1 MVKLEEL
8 IANEENR
15 VLCLGNEAIA
25 RGAIEAGVQV
35 FAAYPGTPSSEISAA
50 LIAAAPKLGFYAEW
64 STNEKVAME
73 TAFAASISGVRAMTA
88 CKHVGL
94 NVAADAFYSFMY
106 MGCKGG
112 FVTVVGD
119 DPHCFSSQNEQ
130 DSRWFGVSAN
140 FPIIEPSNPQ
150 EAKEYLKIA
159 FDLSEKFEIPM
170 LLRSTTRI
178 SHARADIE
186 FNRYETNYREG
197 EFEKSNRFKCL
208 PALARANHPKLLEK
222 MEKIKEWLPD
232 SGLST
237 IEGPDNINEFGIIT
251 SGISYAYVK
260 DALLMLNRD
269 IPILKL
275 GIVSPLDETTILDF
289 AKDKENII
297 FIEEVDPY
305 LEDRISALLIQNNVT
320 PKIHGKSSGITK
332 RYHELNSRLVA
343 EALTKVIGEE
353 IVSIDEIKQAI
364 EETKEF
370 IPFRPP
376 LFCAGCQHR
385 AAFWELSK
393 VVRKNEGIFA
403 SDIGCYSLDP
413 WVTDTLLCMGGGIS
427 MANGFARVIKDKP
440 IFAYIGD
447 STFFHTGLPALVNA
461 VYHKANINVLVLD
474 NRMTAMTGFQPNPT
488 EEIDIAEVA
497 KSLGVEYVVEFDPYN
512 FELGKRVFEDALK
525 HEGPSVI
532 IMRKICAN
540 EWWRRMRRKGEK
552 IDVYQV
558 DPETCIA
565 CGTCLVQYQCP
576 AIHWSIDTNSK
587 DKNYSVIDPSV
598 CTGCSVCSQI
608 CPTGAITKVED

>member
-1 MVKLEEL
+1 MAKLEEL
-8 IANEENR
+8 IANKDQN

-35 FAAYPGTPSSEISAA
+35 FAAYPGTPSSEISSA

-73 TAFAASISGVRAMTA
+73 TAYAASISGARAMTA

-130 DSRWFGVSAN
+130 DSRWLGVSAK
-140 FPIIEPSNPQ
+140 FPILEPSNPQ
-150 EAKEYLKIA
+150 EAKEFVKKA
-159 FDLSEKFEIPM
+159 FDISEQFEMPM

-178 SHARADIE
+178 SHARADIQ
-186 FNRYETNYREG
+186 FNSFETEYRDG
-197 EFEKSNRFKCL
+197 ELEKSNRFKCL
-208 PALARANHPKLLEK
+208 PALARANHPKLIAKIDE
-222 MEKIKEWLPD
+222 IKEWLPS
-232 SGLST
+232 SGLSV
-237 IEGPDNINEFGIIT
+237 IEETEDNEFGIIT

-260 DALLMLNRD
+260 DALLKLEKN

-275 GIVSPLDETTILDF
+275 GMVSPLDEKTILAF

-297 FIEEVDPY
+297 FIEEVEAY
-305 LEDRISALLIQNNVT
+305 LEDRISALLLQNRIT

-332 RYHELNSRLVA
+332 RYHELNSRIVA
-343 EALTKVIGEE
+343 AALREIIGGEIESVTEIEEAT
-353 IVSIDEIKQAI
+353 
-364 EETKEF
+364 EETKDF

-376 LFCAGCQHR
+376 LFCPGCQHR
-385 AAFWELSK
+385 AAYWELSK
-393 VVRKNEGIFA
+393 VVRKNKGIFA

-413 WVTDTLLCMGGGIS
+413 WVTDTILCMGGGIS
-427 MANGFARVIKDKP
+427 MANGFSRVIKDKP

-461 VYHKANINVLVLD
+461 VYHNANINLLVLD

-488 EEIDIAEVA
+488 EEMDIAEIA
-497 KSLGVEYVVEFDPYN
+497 KSMGVEYVVEFDPYDFDN
-512 FELGKRVFEDALK
+512 GKKVFEDAIK
-525 HEGPSVI
+525 HEGPTVI

-540 EWWRRMRRKGEK
+540 EWWRQMRRKGEK
-552 IDVYQV
+552 IEVFQV
-558 DPETCIA
+558 DPEICIS

-576 AIHWSIDTNSK
+576 AIHWSLDTNSK
-587 DKNYSVIDPSV
+587 GKNYSVIDPSM